1 MAKQVV
7 ALEASFDTSQAEGSV
22 KSLKAQL
29 KEAQADVQKLAD
41 KFGDTSAEAI
51 KAAKRA
57 AELKDKIGDA
67 KALTD
72 AFNPDQ
78 KFKALS
84 SALSV
89 VAGGFAAVQGAMG
102 LFGSDSKEL
111 EKTML
116 KVQSAMAISQ
126 GLNSIGEAADA
137 YKKLKASVMEYTIVQ
152 KISAVAQKVWN
163 AVMAANPIGA
173 IIAAIAL
180 LIAAATALFKY
191 FSESSKAAKAN
202 EKAVKD
208 NAKAVE
214 SLSKQLDKNA
224 DTLQKNNDYKLAMA
238 KASGAST
245 KAIYC

>member
-1 MAKQVV
+1 MAESKVID
-7 ALEASFDTSQAEGSV
+7 LEV
-22 KSLKAQL
+22 KTNLGSLKSQL
-29 KEAQADVQKLAD
+29 REAQAEVAKMSE
-41 KFGDTSAEAI
+41 KFGAASIEASNAA
-51 KAAKRA
+51 KAAGI
-57 AELKDKIGDA
+57 LKDKIGDA

-180 LIAAATALFKY
+180 LIAAATALYKY

-208 NAKAVE
+208 NAKKIRNQGFALILHLGVLR
-214 SLSKQLDKNA
+214 SN
-224 DTLQKNNDYKLAMA
+224 
-238 KASGAST
+238 
-245 KAIYC
+245 I